1 MQNEWLLNPIQVGRG
16 SIRPPPSNIC
26 FKIGLMGSGGP
37 HTHWLFLKMHE
48 KWFPNVFLGRTPPGG
63 PRRTYFYLLPPPKKT
78 LKSTVFELEWWF
90 LHVNRSVFHQELNW
104 KGPRVPG
111 GHYFTKKWQ
120 IYYPNF
126 QHPKI
131 PKKLDLGFDMSLT
144 HDMTF
149 LAFVWS

>member
-1 MQNEWLLNPIQVGRG
+1 MISKCLG
-16 SIRPPPSNIC
+16 
-26 FKIGLMGSGGP
+26 
-37 HTHWLFLKMHE
+37 
-48 KWFPNVFLGRTPPGG
+48 LGRTPPGG
-63 PRRTYFYLLPPPKKT
+63 PRGPTFFCRPLQKT
-78 LKSTVFELEWWF
+78 LKSTVFVPEWWF
-90 LHVNRSVFHQELNW
+90 LHVNRFVFHQELNR
-104 KGPRVPG
+104 KGPSVPG

-149 LAFVWS
+149 LAFV